1 MKARKLLTAVELQE
15 RREYLARQLDS
26 IGFESQPQIAIK
38 ILELNARP
46 DAQLKD
52 YAAVVKTDPS
62 LSGRLLKLANSA
74 MFAQRKPVTSIDRA
88 CLLLGLERLKA
99 ISLGFQ
105 LGRAAAAAGQ
115 SELSRKVW
123 GQNVF
128 RACVAAECAKLIAPT
143 LTSEAFVVGLMMDAG
158 IPLMG
163 KLLGASYYD
172 LYNSCSSP
180 ATLYLAE
187 FDSLPFTHVDVM
199 HAMALRWRLP
209 DLLTQPITWHHTK
222 PADTRRAEPPHRLH
236 RISFG
241 VGIVCVPYTASDS
254 TDAKPSRETGLGT
267 LQQLLA
273 ISRDDAQSILTRA
286 VTEYDA
292 SSEMFSDIAQSLGNV
307 DSLAERVHLELVEA
321 FDALTVASL
330 TFEDRDAP
338 QCFAFGS
345 QRIEIS
351 LDESRAGV
359 ACLLDSGGNPIVT
372 YRFNPNA
379 ITIPELFDSLGI
391 EDAPHNTKPLE
402 DYLRRLAA

>member
-1 MKARKLLTAVELQE
+1 MKARKLLTAIELQE

-26 IGFESQPQIAIK
+26 IGFESQPQIAVK

-88 CLLLGLERLKA
+88 CLLLGLERLKS

-115 SELSRKVW
+115 SDLSRKVW

-128 RACVAAECAKLIAPT
+128 RACVAAECAKLIAPS
-143 LTSEAFVVGLMMDAG
+143 LTSEAFIVGLMMDAG

-163 KLLGASYYD
+163 KLIGPTYYD
-172 LYNSCSSP
+172 LYNACASP
-180 ATLYLAE
+180 AALHAAE
-187 FDSLPFTHVDVM
+187 FDSLPFTHVDVI

-209 DLLTQPITWHHTK
+209 DLLTQPISWHHTK
-222 PADTRRAEPPHRLH
+222 PADARRPEPPHRLH

-241 VGIVCVPYTASDS
+241 VGIVNVPDAASPDP
-254 TDAKPSRETGLGT
+254 KPSKENGLAT
-267 LQQLLA
+267 LQQLLG
-273 ISRDDAQSILTRA
+273 ITRDDAQHILACA
-286 VTEYDA
+286 VAEYGA
-292 SSEMFSDIAQSLGNV
+292 SSEMFSDIAQSLGNA
-307 DSLAERVHLELVEA
+307 DALAERVHLELIEA

-330 TFEDRDAP
+330 AQMDRDEP
-338 QCFAFGS
+338 QSFAFGS

-351 LDESRAGV
+351 LDDSRAAV
-359 ACLLDSGGNPIVT
+359 ACLIDSGGNRIVT